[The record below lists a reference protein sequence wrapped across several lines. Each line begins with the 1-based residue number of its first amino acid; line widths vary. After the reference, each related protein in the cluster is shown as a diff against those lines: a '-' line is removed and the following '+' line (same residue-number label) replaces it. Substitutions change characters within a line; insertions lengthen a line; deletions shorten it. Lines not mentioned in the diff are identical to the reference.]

1 MKFKHILNEGMSEQT
16 RLKKI
21 ELTKTKIARVEAQV
35 EKAQKNLDNLEAKIE
50 RDILKP
56 ARSLGLD
63 GNDILN
69 KGISD
74 RYYRVGKDENYIKLV
89 YKITDVSKY
98 GLSLKDVLD
107 VYDTRKNDFADRFGD
122 GYFPDKDMYS
132 TVSAQ
137 WVMFDILRKDPKFK
151 KYWKVCLALETLEY
165 EKYNKTVL
173 QSTLDK
179 KKAELETLN
188 TDLKN
193 LENLETKD
201 SIVKKGFES
210 NLFVKPDV
218 KDDVIRKVYK
228 TVTEYYEKGL
238 ASLENVVK
246 WAKKN
251 YDSFDMKV
259 IKDEILRYNDE
270 NSNFSRES
278 LEKLISRDFKL
289 RAYEGYRGYSLYV
302 NDYYTV
308 KIDEAEYPEL
318 YDFAKAQ
325 LRYNAAQANLDGFED
340 MYGTEEKRMRE
351 AKVISDDLF
360 VRVYK
365 EIGTMIDANN
375 LEINNKGGLDGIVD
389 GENGRARVTTIGAGG
404 YNIQR
409 YHYRTTIRKMH

>member
-1 MKFKHILNEGMSEQT
+1 MKFKYILNEGMSETT

-21 ELTKTKIARVEAQV
+21 ELTKTKITRVEAQV

-50 RDILKP
+50 RDVIKP
-56 ARSLGLD
+56 AKFLGLD

-74 RYYRVGKDENYIKLV
+74 RYYRVEKDENYLKLV
-89 YKITDVSKY
+89 YRITDVSKY

-107 VYDTRKNDFADRFGD
+107 RYDTRKNDFADRFGD
-122 GYFPDKDMYS
+122 GYFPDKNMYS

-137 WVMFDILRKDPKFK
+137 WVMFEILRQDPKLK
-151 KYWKVCLALETLEY
+151 KYWKACLALETLDY

-173 QSTLDK
+173 QSILDK
-179 KKAELETLN
+179 KKAELEALN
-188 TDLKN
+188 TDLTN

-201 SIVKKGFES
+201 AIVKRGFEKD
-210 NLFVKPDV
+210 LFVKPDV

-228 TVTEYYEKGL
+228 TVTDYYEKGL
-238 ASLENVVK
+238 VSLKDDVK
-246 WAKKN
+246 RAKKN
-251 YDSFDMKV
+251 YDSFDMDD

-270 NSNFSRES
+270 NSNISRES
-278 LEKLISRDFKL
+278 LEKLFSKEFKL
-289 RAYEGYRGYSLYV
+289 RVYKGYRGYSLYV
-302 NDYYTV
+302 NNYYTV
-308 KIDEAEYPEL
+308 KIDETEYPEL
-318 YDFAKAQ
+318 YDFAITQ
-325 LRYNAAQANLDGFED
+325 QRYEVAQANLDGFED
-340 MYGTEEKRMRE
+340 MYGTEEKRMKE
-351 AKVISDDLF
+351 ARVISDDLF

-409 YHYRTTIRKMH
+409 YHYRTTIRKI

>member
-1 MKFKHILNEGMSEQT
+1 MKFKHILNEGMSEAT

-21 ELTKTKIARVEAQV
+21 DLTKTKIARVEAQV

-50 RDILKP
+50 RDVIKP
-56 ARSLGLD
+56 AKFIGLD

-74 RYYRVGKDENYIKLV
+74 RYYNVEKDENYLKLV
-89 YKITDVSKY
+89 YRITDVSKY
-98 GLSLKDVLD
+98 DISLKDVLD
-107 VYDTRKNDFADRFGD
+107 RYDTRKNDFEDRFGK
-122 GYFPDKDMYS
+122 GYFPSKDMYS

-137 WVMFDILRKDPKFK
+137 WVMFEILRNDPKLK
-151 KYWKVCLALETLEY
+151 KYWKACLALETLDY

-173 QSTLDK
+173 QSILDK

-201 SIVKKGFES
+201 AIVKKGFEK

-218 KDDVIRKVYK
+218 KDDVIQKVYK
-228 TVTEYYEKGL
+228 TVTDYYENGL
-238 ASLENVVK
+238 VSLRDKVK
-246 WAKKN
+246 RAKKN
-251 YDSFDMKV
+251 YDSFDMGG

-270 NSNFSRES
+270 NKGISRES
-278 LEKLISRDFKL
+278 LEKLFSKEFKL
-289 RAYEGYRGYSLYV
+289 RVYEGYRGYSLYV
-302 NDYYTV
+302 NNYYTV

-325 LRYNAAQANLDGFED
+325 LKYEAAQANLDGFED
-340 MYGTEEKRMRE
+340 MYGTEEKRMKE
-351 AKVISDDLF
+351 ARVISDDLF

-409 YHYRTTIRKMH
+409 YHYRTTIRKM